1 MTITTAIVSGS
12 VPALR
17 FGHIAP
23 VSALRQQSRTT
34 GSRGQGRVRSG
45 LAAAQLAL
53 ALTLLTGAGVLLA
66 SFYRLQHVDL
76 GFHVDDVLTFEV
88 NLPSAR
94 YDATRR
100 AAWHEALAERLRT
113 IPGVTAAG
121 AISFLPATGSYHGW
135 NTTIKSGPKAGTQ
148 VAKRDGQLRS
158 LGLRRRRRLRGRYG
172 ECTSPKPDDSRRSV
186 SPDQRRKRNRA

>member
-1 MTITTAIVSGS
+1 
-12 VPALR
+12 
-17 FGHIAP
+17 
-23 VSALRQQSRTT
+23 
-34 GSRGQGRVRSG
+34 

-94 YDATRR
+94 YDAARR
-100 AAWHEALAERLRT
+100 AAFHEELARRLRT

-121 AISFLPATGSYHGW
+121 AISFLPATGNLHGW
-135 NTTIKSGPKAGTQ
+135 NTSILSGPKAGTQ
-148 VAKRDGQLRS
+148 VTKRDGFNIQQRTVS
-158 LGLRRRRRLRGRYG
+158 RRRLRGRYG